1 MASVQLP
8 TAGPTAEEPRV
19 QDWWL
24 EQDEHGVTACN
35 GRRPIAHVEVHE
47 DDDRVQLYTRLT
59 SMAFEH
65 PSLGPQRWV
74 SAAFP
79 HRETD
84 VLLEMRSHVA
94 VTSTRVAGTTCL
106 LDGRVN

>member
-47 DDDRVQLYTRLT
+47 DDDRVRLDFSIDERLPSELYTRLT

-65 PSLGPQRWV
+65 PSLRPQRWV

-79 HRETD
+79 TGRP
-84 VLLEMRSHVA
+84 
-94 VTSTRVAGTTCL
+94 TSCWKCVRTSPSPRPG
-106 LDGRVN
+106 

>member
-1 MASVQLP
+1 M
-8 TAGPTAEEPRV
+8 
-19 QDWWL
+19 
-24 EQDEHGVTACN
+24 
-35 GRRPIAHVEVHE
+35 HE
-47 DDDRVQLYTRLT
+47 DDDRVRLDFSIDERLPSELYTRLT